1 MTSNFKANPY
11 NSLNVLIRD
20 IDIHNI
26 FKQFDLT
33 IDIQNIELYQRA
45 FNHKSY
51 CDEIDY
57 SEFTN
62 DIGTLPLRKESYEKM
77 EFLGDSILGFIT
89 CEYIYSRYTEI
100 YGCDECFST
109 KMKNRLVCG
118 ENLSFL
124 SKSIGFD
131 RFIIISKHVDS
142 NCNGRNNSNILEDV
156 FEAFIGAIYLDTGDI
171 DLTRSFLIGVYEKY
185 IDFSDIIIRDTNY
198 KDVLIRYMQN
208 TFNMRPSYNIIKR
221 EDRFECNVLR
231 DNDIISSGS
240 GSTKKKSEQDASH
253 NALIKYGVIN

>member
-1 MTSNFKANPY
+1 MSSIFKANPY

-20 IDIHNI
+20 VDIHNI
-26 FKQFDLT
+26 FKIFGLT
-33 IDIQNIELYQRA
+33 IDIKDIKIYQRA

-51 CDEIDY
+51 CEEIDY
-57 SEFTN
+57 SDFTN
-62 DIGTLPLRKESYEKM
+62 DIDALPLRSESYEKM

-131 RFIIISKHVDS
+131 RFIIISKHIES
-142 NCNGRNNSNILEDV
+142 NCDGRNNTNILEDV

-171 DLTRSFLIGVYEKY
+171 ELTRKFLIGVYERY
-185 IDFSDIIIRDTNY
+185 VDFSDIIIRDTNY
-198 KDVLIRYMQN
+198 KDILIRYMQN
-208 TFNMRPSYNIIKR
+208 TFNVRPTYDIVKH
-221 EDRFECNVLR
+221 EDIFECSVLHN
-231 DNDIISSGS
+231 DNIISSGKGTS
-240 GSTKKKSEQDASH
+240 KKKSEQNASR

>member
-1 MTSNFKANPY
+1 MTNNFKANPY

-26 FKQFDLT
+26 FKSFDLT
-33 IDIQNIELYQRA
+33 IDIKNIEIYQRA

-51 CDEIDY
+51 CKEIDY

-62 DIGTLPLRKESYEKM
+62 DIDALPLRSESYEKL

-100 YGCDECFST
+100 YGCDEYFST

-118 ENLSFL
+118 DNLSFL

-131 RFIIISKHVDS
+131 QFIVISKHIES
-142 NCNGRNNSNILEDV
+142 NCDGRNNTNILEDV
-156 FEAFIGAIYLDTGDI
+156 FEAFIGSLYLDTGDI
-171 DLTRSFLIGVYEKY
+171 ELTRKFLIGVYERY
-185 IDFSDIIIRDTNY
+185 VDFSDIIIRDTNY

-208 TFNMRPSYNIIKR
+208 TFNMRPRYDIVKR
-221 EDRFECNVLR
+221 EDRFECQVLR
-231 DNDIISSGS
+231 DNDVISSGKGTS
-240 GSTKKKSEQDASH
+240 KKKSEQDASR